1 MASNIT
7 ASTSTSIYNSV
18 NHALQLIT
26 PANVTNPI
34 EFWLAFLLLF
44 SILNAVLR
52 NVHFFAEDKNKAS
65 RGLTALIISFFAVT
79 VVWVGPVFV
88 YISSTLAVT
97 AIVLVAILIVASISG
112 FDISKSKAGSYLFI
126 GAVIS
131 IFLIGGLASY
141 LFVPASS
148 SSSSS
153 VTTSLSGPINSALS
167 SLITSMPVSSW
178 YSLIGVVIVIII
190 GFVVIWKALS

>member
-1 MASNIT
+1 MA
-7 ASTSTSIYNSV
+7 ASASVSIYGSV
-18 NHALQLIT
+18 NHVLQLIT

-52 NVHFFAEDKNKAS
+52 NVHFFADEKNKAS

-79 VVWVGPVFV
+79 VAWVGPAFI

-112 FDISKSKAGSYLFI
+112 FDISKSKVGTYLFI
-126 GAVIS
+126 GAVVS

-141 LFVPASS
+141 LFVPASG
-148 SSSSS
+148 SS
-153 VTTSLSGPINSALS
+153 VGSITSPVNSAFS
-167 SLITSMPVSSW
+167 SLINSMPTSDW
-178 YSLIGVVIVIII
+178 YELVAVVIVLLVGI
-190 GFVVIWKALS
+190 VVIVKAIK